1 MKTGYKNII
10 LIFFLLAIAFSSNES
25 KGEYRIY
32 QYLIQNKNSPEQPP
46 YIIQSTL
53 DPISYQAYHGG
64 LKTIEIGLLRSWIC
78 RGNTAYL
85 KTCDPPLNPQT
96 QVGINI

>member
-1 MKTGYKNII
+1 MKIGYKNITV
-10 LIFFLLAIAFSSNES
+10 IFFLLAFVFSSNES

-32 QYLIQNKNSPEQPP
+32 QYLIQNKSNLEQPP
-46 YIIQSTL
+46 YIIESTL
-53 DPISYQAYHGG
+53 DPVSYQAYHGG
-64 LKTIEIGLLRSWIC
+64 LKSIEIGLLRSWIC
-78 RGNTAYL
+78 KGNTAYQ